1 MAVCCKY
8 QEQDGSIAV
17 ACYENRDACPDLP
30 SLTLID
36 DKQVDACPETVID
49 CFADADNEDVRVL
62 QR

>member
-30 SLTLID
+30 NLERID
-36 DKQVDACPETVID
+36 EKQVDTCPAKTGD
-49 CFADADNEDVRVL
+49 CFANAGDEKARVL
-62 QR
+62 S